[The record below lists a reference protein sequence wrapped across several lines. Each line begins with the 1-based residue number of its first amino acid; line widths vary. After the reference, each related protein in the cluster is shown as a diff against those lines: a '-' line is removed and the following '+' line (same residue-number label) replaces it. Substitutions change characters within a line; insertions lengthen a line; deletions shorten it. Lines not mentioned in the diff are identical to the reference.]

1 MMQDPA
7 RSEWSTASHGGITAS
22 SSALNASPQQIDR
35 LNAQAHL
42 LRHSDS
48 QQALL
53 LCQQAYEQ
61 ALRLDYQV
69 GLACSLLRWGVCSY
83 ILGHP
88 AAEVRARLQ
97 AALELAQALGDTQA
111 QIEAL
116 NVLAMLHADSGAND
130 LALQAYDRCLALA
143 RNIGDSRYEGRTLGN
158 MALVHSD
165 LGQYAHTLDHLQR
178 YLDLAEQTGDEMGQ
192 TYALAN
198 LGQLLSTLGDREAA
212 QRALER
218 SLATPHS
225 QQDLARQSSTR
236 LHLGELLLKHGEIG
250 EAKAHLLE
258 AVQLSRR
265 TGNLRDLC
273 DALHALSQAHHA
285 DDDQDAARLILAE
298 AHELASRVDDSRRL
312 ATLQLTRSKTLIESG
327 DLDGALA
334 SLQAVLQRA
343 EPLGMAALLAETH
356 KALASIAEAR
366 ADYQVA
372 LQHFRSFHQLRE
384 ALHGNQS
391 QQQLRRILIR
401 QQVQELQRQADDE
414 RNRSQELSSEL
425 TAARQADQEKQML
438 LQQLSAQTEML
449 HQLSREDG
457 LTGVANRRWLDLQL
471 AQEFER
477 ARRFA
482 HPLSVAM
489 LDLDH
494 FKSINDRFTH
504 LTGDKVLRAVATLL
518 RDVCRR
524 SDLVA
529 RYGGEEFMLLLVE
542 TPITQAASLCEKLRL
557 RIEQY
562 DWSTLHPELKDVT
575 LSIGLESNARFNQ
588 LEPLLAAV
596 DARLYEAKHQ
606 GRNRVS
612 AGLP

>member
-1 MMQDPA
+1 MMQDSA
-7 RSEWSTASHGGITAS
+7 RSEMSTASHGGVTAS
-22 SSALNASPQQIDR
+22 SSVPKPSPQQIDS

-69 GLACSLLRWGVCSY
+69 GLVCALLRWGVCSY

-88 AAEVRARLQ
+88 VAEVRARLQ
-97 AALELAQALGDTQA
+97 SALELAQALGDMQA
-111 QIEAL
+111 QIDAL
-116 NVLAMLHADSGAND
+116 NMLAMLHADSGAHAM
-130 LALQAYDRCLALA
+130 ALHAYDRCLALA
-143 RNIGDSRYEGRTLGN
+143 RNVGDSRYEGRTLGN
-158 MALVHSD
+158 MALVHRD
-165 LGQYAHTLDHLQR
+165 LGQYAQALDHLQR
-178 YLDLAEQTGDEMGQ
+178 YLALAEQAGDEEGL

-198 LGQLLSTLGDREAA
+198 LGQLLSTLGERETA
-212 QRALER
+212 QQALER
-218 SLATPHS
+218 SLATRHS

-236 LHLGELLLKHGEIG
+236 LHLGELLLKHGEVG

-273 DALHALSQAHHA
+273 DALHALSQACHA
-285 DDDQDAARLILAE
+285 DDDPHTARLILGE
-298 AHELASRVDDSRRL
+298 AHDLASHVEDARRL
-312 ATLQLTRSKTLIESG
+312 AALQLTRSRTQIDSG
-327 DLDGALA
+327 DLDGAQA

-343 EPLGMAALLAETH
+343 EPLGIAALLAEAH
-356 KALASIAEAR
+356 QALASIAEAR

-372 LQHFRSFHQLRE
+372 LQHFRRFHQLRE
-384 ALHGNQS
+384 ALHGEQA
-391 QQQLRRILIR
+391 QQHLRGLLIR

-425 TAARQADQEKQML
+425 NAARQADQEKQML

-504 LTGDKVLRAVATLL
+504 LTGDKVLRTVATLL

-557 RIEQY
+557 RIEQF
-562 DWSTLHPELKDVT
+562 DWSTLHPELSRVT
-575 LSIGLESNARFNQ
+575 LSIGLESNAQFEQ
-588 LEPLLAAV
+588 LESLLAAV
-596 DARLYEAKHQ
+596 DTRLYEAKHQ
-606 GRNRVS
+606 GRNRVC
-612 AGLP
+612 AGLS

>member
-7 RSEWSTASHGGITAS
+7 QHDSFAAVDLTVAGLRAGSNI
-22 SSALNASPQQIDR
+22 SPQHVDS
-35 LNAQAHL
+35 LNDQAHV
-42 LRHSDS
+42 LRHSDT
-48 QQALL
+48 QQALSL
-53 LCQQAYEQ
+53 GKRAY
-61 ALRLDYQV
+61 ALALQLDYQH
-69 GLACSLLRWGVCSY
+69 GMAYSLLRWGVCSY
-83 ILGHP
+83 ILGH
-88 AAEVRARLQ
+88 AVAEVRARLQ
-97 AALELAQALGDTQA
+97 AALELAQALDDAQA

-116 NVLAMLHADSGAND
+116 NVLAMLHTDGGAHAM
-130 LALQAYDRCLALA
+130 ALQAYDRCLALA
-143 RNIGDSRYEGRTLGN
+143 RNVGDSRFEGRTLGN
-158 MALVHSD
+158 MALVHRD
-165 LGQYAHTLDHLQR
+165 LGQYAQALDQLQR
-178 YLDLAEQTGDEMGQ
+178 YLALAEQADDEQGQ

-198 LGQLLSTLGDREAA
+198 LGQLLSALGERETA
-212 QRALER
+212 QQALER
-218 SLATPHS
+218 SLATRYS
-225 QQDLARQSSTR
+225 QQNLARQSTTR
-236 LHLGELLLKHGEIG
+236 LDLGQLLLKHGEAG
-250 EAKAHLLE
+250 EARAHLLE
-258 AVQLSRR
+258 AVELSRQ

-273 DALHALSQAHHA
+273 DALHGLAQAYQF
-285 DDDQDAARLILAE
+285 DKDQDAARQLLSE
-298 AHELASRVDDSRRL
+298 AHELATRADDKQRL
-312 ATLQLTRSKTLIESG
+312 AAVQLAMGRNLIERG
-327 DLDGALA
+327 DLEGAETC
-334 SLQAVLQRA
+334 LQAVLRQA
-343 EPLGMAALLAETH
+343 ESLGLAALLSDAH
-356 KALASIAEAR
+356 QALASVAEAR

-372 LQHFRSFHQLRE
+372 LQHFRSFHQVHE
-384 ALHGNQS
+384 ALYGEQV
-391 QQQLRRILIR
+391 QQHLRGLLIR

-542 TPITQAASLCEKLRL
+542 TPITPAASLCEKLRL
-557 RIEQY
+557 RIEQF
-562 DWSTLHPELKDVT
+562 DWSTLHPALTSVT
-575 LSIGLESNARFNQ
+575 LSIGLESNARFDQ
-588 LEPLLAAV
+588 LEGLLAAV
-596 DARLYEAKHQ
+596 DTRLYEAKHQ
-606 GRNRVS
+606 GRNRVC